1 MWGIRLLSSSAQ
13 RNIIVLLCLITDALL
28 LWIALSV
35 ASLSRAETLIYLDGM
50 QRLYFEQGLILVTYI
65 AACVYMGA
73 YQPSR
78 ITDRFDTIY
87 FVCLALFGVAVVQ
100 VAVATLAPRDYFA
113 ISRREL
119 MLAPV
124 LGAVLVCGWRFLF
137 CGLAPRFGS
146 LHRTFYI
153 FGDHEECGR
162 VADEITK
169 NDAFWAEACRMTL
182 EEARRIVA
190 EAAAEQRP
198 NPFADR
204 DAVIASARGIADMEG
219 TIHTLEFCE
228 ANFSRV
234 YLYPSLHDLLLFRH
248 SDLIAVAG
256 IPLIELTNKQ
266 AWQPYAQMKRS
277 VDILASGVGLL
288 LAAPICIATIIAI
301 KVTSPGPIFYTQ
313 ERMGRHGRTFPL
325 YKFRSMVTDAEA
337 KTGPM
342 WARANDDRVTPVGR
356 FIRKHRVDEIPQLL
370 NVLKGDMSLIGP
382 RPERPHFHKEFCEK
396 WPLFDRRL
404 EVRPGVTSLSHVLGS
419 YSSEPEDRLRYDLMY
434 ISSLSPLN
442 DIKIAFA
449 TVRVVLGAKG
459 AQ

>member
-1 MWGIRLLSSSAQ
+1 MSSSTQ
-13 RNIIVLLCLITDALL
+13 RKIIVLLCLITDALL
-28 LWIALSV
+28 LWIALSL
-35 ASLSRAETLIYLDGM
+35 ASISRAETLIYLDGIE
-50 QRLYFEQGLILVTYI
+50 RLYFEQVFVLVSYVL
-65 AACVYMGA
+65 ACVYMGA

-87 FVCLALFGVAVVQ
+87 FVCLALFGVAVLH

-119 MLAPV
+119 MIAPL
-124 LGAVLVCGWRFLF
+124 LGAVLVCSWRYLF

-146 LHRTFYI
+146 LHRTFHI

-182 EEARRIVA
+182 DEARQKLEDAVHRG
-190 EAAAEQRP
+190 EP
-198 NPFADR
+198 NPFADQ
-204 DAVIASARGIADMEG
+204 DAVIASSRGIADMER

-228 ANFSRV
+228 AQFSRV

-256 IPLIELTNKQ
+256 IPLIELTNRQ
-266 AWQPYAQMKRS
+266 AWQPYAQLKRS

-313 ERMGRHGRTFPL
+313 ERMGRHGRPFPL

-342 WARANDDRVTPVGR
+342 WARANDDRVTPVGK
-356 FIRKHRVDEIPQLL
+356 FIRKHRIDEIPQLI

>member
-1 MWGIRLLSSSAQ
+1 LSSSAQ
-13 RNIIVLLCLITDALL
+13 RNIIVLLCLVTDVLL
-28 LWIALSV
+28 LWIALSL
-35 ASLSRAETLIYLDGM
+35 ASLSRAETLIYLEGM
-50 QRLYFEQGLILVTYI
+50 QHLYFEQLFVLGTYV
-65 AACVYMGA
+65 AACVYTGA

-87 FVCLALFGVAVVQ
+87 FVCLALAGAAVFH
-100 VAVATLAPRDYFA
+100 VAVATLAPRDYFS

-119 MLAPV
+119 MLAPL
-124 LGAVLVCGWRFLF
+124 LGAVLVCSWRFLF

-146 LHRTFYI
+146 LHRTFHI

-162 VADEITK
+162 VAEEISK
-169 NDAFWAEACRMTL
+169 NDAFWADARRMSL
-182 EEARRIVA
+182 DEARA
-190 EAAAEQRP
+190 QLEAAAARGES
-198 NPFADR
+198 NPFADG
-204 DAVIASARGIADMEG
+204 DAIIASARGIADMER

-228 ANFSRV
+228 AHFSRV

-288 LAAPICIATIIAI
+288 LAAPICIATMIAI
-301 KVTSPGPIFYTQ
+301 KVTSPGPVFYTQ
-313 ERMGRHGRTFPL
+313 ERMGRHGRCFPL

-342 WARANDDRVTPVGR
+342 WASANDSRVTPVGR
-356 FIRKHRVDEIPQLL
+356 FIRKHRIDEIPQLI